1 MAVEN
6 YFTQSINMPVGISSF
21 EKIRKNNAYYV
32 DKTGLVEEL
41 ILAEADVTL
50 FTRPR
55 RFGKSYAANMLAAYY
70 SKGAD
75 SEKMFSDLKIADRM
89 SFRENLNSKKNK
101 RASVF
106 DREVRKNRNIV
117 IL

>member
-41 ILAEADVTL
+41 ILAEADITL
-50 FTRPR
+50 FTRP
-55 RFGKSYAANMLAAYY
+55 
-70 SKGAD
+70 
-75 SEKMFSDLKIADRM
+75 
-89 SFRENLNSKKNK
+89 
-101 RASVF
+101 
-106 DREVRKNRNIV
+106 
-117 IL
+117 